1 MPMFL
6 FCRNVHDIAHADDF
20 LVRFCGDDTLAGSDK
35 KHLIAAMDV
44 HLVPRFQPCVKAK
57 AKLI

>member
-1 MPMFL
+1 M
-6 FCRNVHDIAHADDF
+6 CDIAHADD
-20 LVRFCGDDTLAGSDK
+20 LLTRFRGDDNLARGYK
-35 KHLIAAMDV
+35 QHLIAAMDV

>member
-1 MPMFL
+1 
-6 FCRNVHDIAHADDF
+6 VHDIAHADD
-20 LVRFCGDDTLAGSDK
+20 LLTRFRGDDTLACGHK
-35 KHLIAAMDV
+35 QHLIAAMDV

>member
-6 FCRNVHDIAHADDF
+6 FRRNVHDIAHADD
-20 LVRFCGDDTLAGSDK
+20 LLTRFRRDDTLARGHK
-35 KHLIAAMDV
+35 QHLIAPMDV